1 MFARSLAISSD
12 IITAGERAI
21 VCLYNG
27 SPDISLDEL
36 RYRKFCDKVVTKKSH
51 ITSQT
56 LPPTSAAC
64 KYHSLR
70 VYYQVQTWKGL
81 TQLHRPSS
89 WGWNCTDGKMKP
101 VTTDL
106 PAAPDELLKIIR
118 CNCQGDCSSSRCT
131 CRKNGFECTNV
142 CGQCRGTSCS
152 NSLPVDNDDTTSDD
166 IQNF

>member
-1 MFARSLAISSD
+1 MFRKQTEVFARSSATSSD

-21 VCLYNG
+21 VCLYND

-56 LPPTSAAC
+56 LPPTSAAY

-106 PAAPDELLKIIR
+106 PAAPTE
-118 CNCQGDCSSSRCT
+118 NHPMQ
-131 CRKNGFECTNV
+131 
-142 CGQCRGTSCS
+142 
-152 NSLPVDNDDTTSDD
+152 LPRRLQQFSVHLSEEW
-166 IQNF
+166 F